1 LKQLTTICGYR
12 YSFGINFLTFFKV
25 QTVRVRIIF
34 GLTNKGASVPF
45 HHQFLLSNLINSLL
59 LKNKSQFSNF
69 DLYNFSGLK
78 GQTKVGKEG
87 LHFYSNKVTLVFSS
101 PNEEF
106 VEYFV
111 KLLFK
116 NQQLEIGKL
125 LLIPLNVEK
134 EIPPILSNEVKYIC
148 ISPLVVINPLDSS
161 LDPKKFLSPLT
172 DGFSDMLYDSTMY
185 RMEKSGR
192 YSVDEIAEFY
202 KFQIVP
208 DKNYLTKIREEEK
221 KFARIFPAY
230 EDGVKYEVRGYTFP
244 FVLYA
249 DPKVQQFVFDCG
261 MGVFTHKGFGMLD
274 IANADPN
281 QRTTPYQF
289 TID

>member
-1 LKQLTTICGYR
+1 L
-12 YSFGINFLTFFKV
+12 
-25 QTVRVRIIF
+25 RVRIIF

-45 HHQFLLSNLINSLL
+45 HHQFLLSNLVNSLIENE
-59 LKNKSQFSNF
+59 KTEFHDF

-106 VEYFV
+106 LAFFI
-111 KLLFK
+111 KALFK

-125 LLIPLNVEK
+125 LLVPLNVEK
-134 EIPPILSNEVKYIC
+134 EAPANLTEEVKYIC
-148 ISPLVVINPLDSS
+148 ISPLVVISPLDPAV
-161 LDPKKFLSPLT
+161 DPKRFLSPLT
-172 DGFSDMLYDSTMY
+172 DEFSDMLYESTMF

-192 YSVDEIAEFY
+192 YTTEEISSFF

-208 DKNYLTKIREEEK
+208 DKNYLEKIRQEEK
-221 KFARIFPAY
+221 KFARIFPAF
-230 EDGVKYEVRGYTFP
+230 EQGNKYEVRGYTFP
-244 FVLYA
+244 FTLYA
-249 DPKVQQFVFDCG
+249 DPKVQQFLFDCG
-261 MGVFTHKGFGMLD
+261 MGIFTHKGFGMLD
-274 IANADPN
+274 IANVDPN

-289 TID
+289 TLE